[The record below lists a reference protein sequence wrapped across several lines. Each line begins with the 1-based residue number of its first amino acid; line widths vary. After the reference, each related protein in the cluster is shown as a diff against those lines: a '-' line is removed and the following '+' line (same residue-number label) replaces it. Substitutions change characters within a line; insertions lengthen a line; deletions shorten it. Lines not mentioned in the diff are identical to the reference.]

1 MKSEKTRRIAYW
13 DNAKAILIFLVVLG
27 HFLLP
32 AVSDH
37 GVLVKAVYFWIY
49 LFHMPAFV
57 FVSGYFSKRY
67 VQKGGNDIKKLIG
80 FLVLYALYCSPNWII
95 SALHRDPILIF
106 TPTGAQWYLLCM
118 FLWYV
123 LIPHCAKIKPAPMLF
138 ISVIVA
144 LLIGMDSG
152 AGDFLAISRC
162 IVFFPFFLIG
172 FYFDS
177 VEHAGIRKKLI
188 AVSILGFA
196 LACTFLFTDFFDQ
209 HSSTL
214 YGASAYAEILT
225 GAASRFIWY
234 VIAYILVVALLC
246 IIPHKQL
253 PFTYIGQRT
262 LAIYILH
269 RPIRGVLRI
278 FGLYSHLNSD
288 IQVLTVCIVI
298 SVILTVILSTKT
310 ITNLLD
316 NIFEFDYKI
325 LIKSST

>member
-1 MKSEKTRRIAYW
+1 MYNTTKHRSAFW
-13 DNAKAILIFLVVLG
+13 DNLKAILIFLVVLG

-172 FYFDS
+172 FYFDGDS
-177 VEHAGIRKKLI
+177 INVGTRKKMIGLSVLTLTLI
-188 AVSILGFA
+188 
-196 LACTFLFTDFFDQ
+196 CTFLFPDFFTY
-209 HSSTL
+209 HASTL
-214 YGASAYAEILT
+214 YGTSAYDAVT
-225 GAASRFIWY
+225 SGMTARFIWY
-234 VIAYILVVALLC
+234 IVAYILVIALLW
-246 IIPHKQL
+246 ITPHRQL

-269 RPIRGVLRI
+269 RPIRGVLRYL
-278 FGLYSHLNSD
+278 GLYNHLRSD
-288 IQVLTVCIVI
+288 IQVILTCVI
-298 SVILTVILSTKT
+298 ISAILTVLLSVKP
-310 ITNLLD
+310 ITDLL
-316 NIFEFDYKI
+316 NKVFTFDYKFI
-325 LIKSST
+325 R